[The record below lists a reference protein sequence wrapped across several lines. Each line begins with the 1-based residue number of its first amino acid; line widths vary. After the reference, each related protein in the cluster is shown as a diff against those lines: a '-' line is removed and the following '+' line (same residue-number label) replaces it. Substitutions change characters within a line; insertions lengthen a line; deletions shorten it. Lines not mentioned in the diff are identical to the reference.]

1 MGQLTGTREGKEYA
15 DAFKIA
21 TEPGK
26 FVFESKDGECEEA
39 EFVYKRLPAPNEGA
53 RKEKR

>member
-1 MGQLTGTREGKEYA
+1 VGQLTGTREGKEYA